1 MNKVLFTVAMVLG
14 FAGSVFA
21 QSQNKIHRVESG
33 GGVEQSEDFVL
44 KRKVAIGRF
53 SNETQYGKG
62 VFYNKENDPM
72 AKQGQDLLA
81 AKLASTGKFL
91 LLERSDLSQLE
102 KEVEFSGGNI
112 QKVGADYLIL
122 GSVTEFGRKTMGKSK
137 VFTKSKTQVVEA
149 KVSIRIVDVYTGMI
163 IFSDESS
170 GEAELTT
177 KTTMGFGGKAGY
189 DATLSDKAISSAI
202 DQMVENIIVKCTDK
216 PWRSYFLS
224 VDKEE
229 GTFIAG
235 GDAQGIQ
242 EGNRFLV
249 MKKGKS
255 VKNPQTG
262 MLVELPGKAIGN
274 VTVTT
279 ILGGDIPENQI
290 SMVDYVGDE
299 IDVNNLAQY
308 YIEEKVR

>member
-1 MNKVLFTVAMVLG
+1 MRSKLVLILLLG
-14 FAGSVFA
+14 VSIALSA
-21 QSQNKIHRVESG
+21 QTQNKIHRVESG
-33 GGVEQSEDFVL
+33 GGIEQLEDNFL

-81 AKLASTGKFL
+81 AKLGSTGKFI
-91 LLERSDLSQLE
+91 LLERADLDQIE
-102 KEVEFSGGNI
+102 KEIELNGSNVG
-112 QKVGADYLIL
+112 KVGADYLIL
-122 GSVTEFGRKTMGKSK
+122 GSITEFGRKTYGKSK
-137 VFTKSKTQVVEA
+137 VFTKTKTQMVEA

-163 IFSDESS
+163 IFSDESA

-177 KTTMGFGGKAGY
+177 KTTTGSGGKAGY
-189 DATLSDKAISSAI
+189 DATLSEKATTSAI
-202 DQMVENIIVKCTDK
+202 DQMVENIVVKCTNK

-224 VDKEE
+224 FDAED
-229 GTFIAG
+229 GIFIG
-235 GDAQGIQ
+235 GGEAQGLQ

-262 MLVELPGKAIGN
+262 MFIELPGKAVGN
-274 VTVTT
+274 VTV
-279 ILGGDIPENQI
+279 LSVLSADIPENEI
-290 SMVDYVGDE
+290 SLVDYIGDKL
-299 IDVNNLAQY
+299 DVENLDQY
-308 YIEEKVR
+308 YIEEKVK

>member
-1 MNKVLFTVAMVLG
+1 MNKILFLLALALG
-14 FAGSVFA
+14 VTGAVKA
-21 QSQNKIHRVESG
+21 QNQNKIHRQESG
-33 GGVEQSEDFVL
+33 SGIEQSEEFVL

-72 AKQGQDLLA
+72 AKQGQDLLI

-91 LLERSDLSQLE
+91 LLERSDLDKIE
-102 KEVEFSGGNI
+102 KEVQLGEGAVQN
-112 QKVGADYLIL
+112 VGADYLII

-149 KVSIRIVDVYTGMI
+149 KISIRIVDVYTGMI

-202 DQMVENIIVKCTDK
+202 DQMVENIIIKCTDK
-216 PWRSYFLS
+216 PWRTFILSY
-224 VDKEE
+224 DKED
-229 GTFIAG
+229 GIFIG
-235 GDAQGIQ
+235 GGEAQGIQ
-242 EGNRFLV
+242 VGSRFLV

-262 MLVELPGKAIGN
+262 MLIELPGKAIGH
-274 VTVTT
+274 VTVTAT
-279 ILGGDIPENQI
+279 LGDAIPENQI
-290 SMVDYVGDE
+290 SMVDYVGDA
-299 IDVNNLAQY
+299 IDINDLSQY
-308 YIEEKVR
+308 YIEEKI

>member
-1 MNKVLFTVAMVLG
+1 MRSKLVLILLLG
-14 FAGSVFA
+14 VSIALSA
-21 QSQNKIHRVESG
+21 QTQNKIHRVESG
-33 GGVEQSEDFVL
+33 GGIEQLEDNFL

-81 AKLASTGKFL
+81 AKLGSTGKFI
-91 LLERSDLSQLE
+91 LLERADLDQIE
-102 KEVEFSGGNI
+102 KEIELNGSNVG
-112 QKVGADYLIL
+112 KVGADYLIL
-122 GSVTEFGRKTMGKSK
+122 GSITEFGRKTYGKSK
-137 VFTKSKTQVVEA
+137 VFTKTKTQMVEA

-170 GEAELTT
+170 GEAEVTT
-177 KTTMGFGGKAGY
+177 KTTMGFGGSAGY
-189 DATLSDKAISSAI
+189 DASLSDKAISSAI
-202 DQMVENIIVKCTDK
+202 DQMVENIVVKCTNK

-224 VDKEE
+224 FDAED
-229 GTFIAG
+229 GIFIG
-235 GDAQGIQ
+235 GGEAQGLQ

-262 MLVELPGKAIGN
+262 MFIELPGKAIGN
-274 VTVTT
+274 VTV
-279 ILGGDIPENQI
+279 LSVLSADIPENEI
-290 SMVDYVGDE
+290 SLVDYIGDE
-299 IDVNNLAQY
+299 LDVENLDQY
-308 YIEEKVR
+308 YIEEKVK